1 MCQHD
6 LDGAEAAGRELQRAL
21 RLWLISTLGIRSRS
35 QMEHDGLLEDSGGST
50 VLRR

>member
-1 MCQHD
+1 MPT
-6 LDGAEAAGRELQRAL
+6 GEVG
-21 RLWLISTLGIRSRS
+21 LIYARNSGVPDFTYSNDDKARS